1 MYKMMNDN
9 DENNREEVNK
19 VDEVKQIKEEPMTLV
34 ELAKEVK
41 EPTCEQMDRET
52 PKKCCTVSQQAK
64 CACNCCLKTWSCSL
78 NTVEGCCTVTSMACI
93 FMSTLAIG
101 CNKFLEYIDCDGH

>member
-1 MYKMMNDN
+1 
-9 DENNREEVNK
+9 
-19 VDEVKQIKEEPMTLV
+19 MTLV

-41 EPTCEQMDRET
+41 EVKEPTCEEMERET
-52 PKKCCTVSQQAK
+52 NKKCCTVSQQAK
-64 CACNCCLKTWSCSL
+64 CVCHCCLRTWSCSL
-78 NTVEGCCTVTSMACI
+78 NTVEGCCAVSSAACI

>member
-1 MYKMMNDN
+1 MMNDTE
-9 DENNREEVNK
+9 ENKVEEVK
-19 VDEVKQIKEEPMTLV
+19 EPMTVV

-41 EPTCEQMDRET
+41 EVKEPEVRELTCEEMDRET
-52 PKKCCTVSQQAK
+52 SKKCCTVSQQAK

-78 NTVEGCCTVTSMACI
+78 NTVEGCCVISSAACI
-93 FMSTLAIG
+93 FMSTVAIG

>member
-1 MYKMMNDN
+1 MLTNTEEKKS
-9 DENNREEVNK
+9 EEVT
-19 VDEVKQIKEEPMTLV
+19 EPMTVV

-41 EPTCEQMDRET
+41 EVKEVKEPTCEEMDRET
-52 PKKCCTVSQQAK
+52 SKKCCTVSQQAK
-64 CACNCCLKTWSCSL
+64 CACNCCLRTWSCSL

>member
-1 MYKMMNDN
+1 MYKMMNDT
-9 DENNREEVNK
+9 EEKKIEEVN
-19 VDEVKQIKEEPMTLV
+19 EATETKEETIRLV
-34 ELAKEVK
+34 ELAKGVK
-41 EPTCEQMDRET
+41 EPTCEEMDRET
-52 PKKCCTVSQQAK
+52 SKKCCTVSQQAK
-64 CACNCCLKTWSCSL
+64 CACNCCLRTWSCSL

>member
-1 MYKMMNDN
+1 MLTNTEEKKG
-9 DENNREEVNK
+9 EEVT
-19 VDEVKQIKEEPMTLV
+19 EPMAVV

-41 EPTCEQMDRET
+41 EVKEPTCEEMDRET
-52 PKKCCTVSQQAK
+52 SKKCCTVSQQAK
-64 CACNCCLKTWSCSL
+64 CACNCCLRTWSCSL

>member
-1 MYKMMNDN
+1 MYKMMNDT
-9 DENNREEVNK
+9 EEKKIEEVN
-19 VDEVKQIKEEPMTLV
+19 EPTETKEEPMTLV

-41 EPTCEQMDRET
+41 EPTCEEMDRET
-52 PKKCCTVSQQAK
+52 SKKCCTVSQQAK
-64 CACNCCLKTWSCSL
+64 CACNCCLRTWSCSL
-78 NTVEGCCTVTSMACI
+78 NTVEGCCVISSAACI

>member
-1 MYKMMNDN
+1 MLTNTEEKKS
-9 DENNREEVNK
+9 EEVT
-19 VDEVKQIKEEPMTLV
+19 EPMTVV

-41 EPTCEQMDRET
+41 EVKEPTCEEMDRET
-52 PKKCCTVSQQAK
+52 SKKCCTVSQQAK
-64 CACNCCLKTWSCSL
+64 CACNCCLRTWSCSL